1 MPEELKSMNID
12 LHYPSP
18 RNRNLAPS
26 TRFQGSKRKLLP
38 WIQSTFEE
46 LDFSSAIDLMS
57 GTGSVSY
64 LLKRMG
70 KRVIANDYLR
80 FNYLTAQ
87 AFIENKRYVVGEEDL
102 AWILGINSR
111 VDYGR
116 FVAKTFRNFYFTSA
130 ENRWIDRVI
139 CNINQ
144 LQGPSRPATRA
155 KRAIATHSLIQACL
169 MKRPF
174 NLFHRRNLYLRRAK
188 VDRTFG
194 NQTTWETP
202 FDKLLLRKVKE
213 SNSFV
218 FDNGMN
224 NKAMNEDA
232 TKISGSST
240 DLVYL
245 DPPYFRLNGDRRQ
258 SNYRFAYHFVEGLA
272 QYDVWPD
279 LLDNG
284 SSLRALKPNGN
295 SGEILYQCQK
305 SELRETLLDWLKRIV
320 LNCPNA
326 QVVMSY
332 KEPGVPS
339 CRAIKKLL
347 EETGRDV
354 SVLRAGYQ
362 YALNRRN
369 GKPNENLELLFV
381 AK

>member
-1 MPEELKSMNID
+1 MKID

-18 RNRNLAPS
+18 RNRDFAPS

-38 WIQSTFEE
+38 WIQSAFEE

-57 GTGSVSY
+57 GTGSVAY

-80 FNYLTAQ
+80 FNFVTAQ
-87 AFIENKRYVVGEEDL
+87 AFVENKRYLVSDEDL
-102 AWILGINSR
+102 AWILGTNSR
-111 VDYGR
+111 VDYGN
-116 FVAKTFRNFYFTSA
+116 FVAKNFRDYYFTRA
-130 ENRWIDRVI
+130 ENGWIDRVI
-139 CNINQ
+139 CNVNQ
-144 LQGPSRPATRA
+144 LEGPNQPATRA
-155 KRAIATHSLIQACL
+155 KRAIATHALIQACL

-174 NLFHRRNLYLRRAK
+174 NLFHRRNLYLRQAK

-202 FDKLLLRKVKE
+202 FDALLRKRIKE

-218 FDNGMN
+218 FNNGMN

-232 TKISGSST
+232 VSISDSSI

-279 LLDNG
+279 LLDIG

-295 SGEILYQCQK
+295 SGEILYQCAR
-305 SELRETLLDWLKRIV
+305 SELREKLLCWLKRIL
-320 LNCPNA
+320 LNWPNA
-326 QVVMSY
+326 QIVMSY
-332 KEPGVPS
+332 KQPGVPS
-339 CRAIKKLL
+339 WRSIKKLL
-347 EETGRDV
+347 EDTGRDV

-369 GKPNENLELLFV
+369 GIPNENLENLFV
-381 AK
+381 AN

>member
-1 MPEELKSMNID
+1 MKID
-12 LHYPSP
+12 LHYPST

-38 WIQSTFEE
+38 WIQSTLEE

-70 KRVIANDYLR
+70 KRVIANDYLK
-80 FNYLTAQ
+80 FNYVTAQ
-87 AFIENKRYVVGEEDL
+87 AFVENKRYRVGEDDL
-102 AWILGINSR
+102 TWILGINSR
-111 VDYGR
+111 VDYGS
-116 FVAKTFRNFYFTSA
+116 FVAKTFRNFYFTPA
-130 ENRWIDRVI
+130 ENQWIDQVI

-144 LQGPSRPATRA
+144 LQGPNRPATRA

-174 NLFHRRNLYLRRAK
+174 NLFHRRNLNLRRAK

-202 FDKLLLRKVKE
+202 FAKLLLRKVKE

-232 TKISGSST
+232 TKISVSAT

-258 SNYRFAYHFVEGLA
+258 SNYRFAYHFVEGLT
-272 QYDVWPD
+272 QYDVWPE

-295 SGEILYQCQK
+295 SSEILYQCQK
-305 SELRETLLDWLKRIV
+305 TELRETLLDWLNRIV
-320 LNCPNA
+320 LKWPNA
-326 QVVMSY
+326 QIVMSY
-332 KEPGVPS
+332 KNQGFRAAEPLRNYWKRLGGMSVYS
-339 CRAIKKLL
+339 ALDTNTHLIG
-347 EETGRDV
+347 ETE
-354 SVLRAGYQ
+354 
-362 YALNRRN
+362 NRTRTWN
-369 GKPNENLELLFV
+369 SFL
-381 AK
+381 

>member
-1 MPEELKSMNID
+1 M
-12 LHYPSP
+12 
-18 RNRNLAPS
+18 
-26 TRFQGSKRKLLP
+26 P

-46 LDFSSAIDLMS
+46 LNFSSAIDLMS

-70 KRVIANDYLR
+70 KQVIANDYLR
-80 FNYLTAQ
+80 FNYVTAQ
-87 AFIENKRYVVGEEDL
+87 AFIENKRYLVDEEDIT
-102 AWILGINSR
+102 WMLGTHSR
-111 VDYGR
+111 LDYGR
-116 FVAKTFRNFYFTSA
+116 FVAKTFRNYYFTPA

-144 LQGPSRPATRA
+144 LQGANRPATKA

-188 VDRTFG
+188 VNRTFG

-218 FDNGMN
+218 FDNGMK

-232 TKISGSST
+232 TKISGSAI

-295 SGEILYQCQK
+295 SCEILYPLPKARAERNSLGLAQAHYL
-305 SELRETLLDWLKRIV
+305 ELAKCANCNVLQETWRSKL
-320 LNCPNA
+320 
-326 QVVMSY
+326 
-332 KEPGVPS
+332 PGHQ
-339 CRAIKKLL
+339 
-347 EETGRDV
+347 ETIGRDWEECQYTPRR
-354 SVLRAGYQ
+354 LPIRA
-362 YALNRRN
+362 
-369 GKPNENLELLFV
+369 
-381 AK
+381 

>member
-1 MPEELKSMNID
+1 M
-12 LHYPSP
+12 
-18 RNRNLAPS
+18 
-26 TRFQGSKRKLLP
+26 
-38 WIQSTFEE
+38 FEE

-57 GTGSVSY
+57 GTGSVAY
-64 LLKRMG
+64 LLKRMN
-70 KRVIANDYLR
+70 KQVIANDYLR
-80 FNYLTAQ
+80 FNYVTAQ
-87 AFIENKRYVVGEEDL
+87 AFVENKKHLVSEEDL
-102 AWILGINSR
+102 AWILGKNSR
-111 VDYGR
+111 VDYGS
-116 FVAKTFRNFYFTSA
+116 FVAKNFGDYYFTRA

-144 LQGPSRPATRA
+144 LEGPNQPATRA
-155 KRAIATHSLIQACL
+155 KRAISTHALVQACL

-202 FDKLLLRKVKE
+202 FDALLRRRIKE

-218 FDNGMN
+218 FNNGMN

-232 TKISGSST
+232 VRISDSAI

-279 LLDNG
+279 LLDVG

-295 SGEILYQCQK
+295 SGEILYQCAR
-305 SELRETLLDWLKRIV
+305 SELREKLLGWLERIL
-320 LNCPNA
+320 LNWPNA
-326 QVVMSY
+326 QIIMSY
-332 KEPGVPS
+332 KQPGVPS
-339 CRAIKKLL
+339 WRGIKKLL
-347 EETGRDV
+347 EDTGRDV
-354 SVLRAGYQ
+354 SVRRAGYQ

-369 GKPNENLELLFV
+369 GKPNENLEILFV
-381 AK
+381 AN

>member
-1 MPEELKSMNID
+1 M
-12 LHYPSP
+12 
-18 RNRNLAPS
+18 
-26 TRFQGSKRKLLP
+26 P
-38 WIQSTFEE
+38 WIQSAFEG
-46 LDFSSAIDLMS
+46 LSFSSAIDLMS

-70 KRVIANDYLR
+70 KQVVGNDYLR
-80 FNYLTAQ
+80 FNYVTAQ
-87 AFIENKRYVVGEEDL
+87 AFIENKRYLVGEEDIT
-102 AWILGINSR
+102 WMLGKHSQ

-116 FVAKTFRNFYFTSA
+116 FVAKTFRNYYFTA
-130 ENRWIDRVI
+130 TENRWIDRVI

-144 LQGPSRPATRA
+144 LQGANLPATRA

-202 FDKLLLRKVKE
+202 FEKLLLRKVKE

-218 FDNGMN
+218 FDNGMK

-232 TKISGSST
+232 TKLSGSSI
-240 DLVYL
+240 DLVYI

-279 LLDNG
+279 LLDHR
-284 SSLRALKPNGN
+284 SPLRALKPNGN
-295 SGEILYQCQK
+295 SCEVLYQCQM

-320 LNCPNA
+320 LNWPNA
-326 QVVMSY
+326 QIVMSY
-332 KEPGVPS
+332 KKPGVPS

-347 EETGRDV
+347 EETGREV
-354 SVLRAGYQ
+354 SVRRAGYQ

-369 GKPNENLELLFV
+369 GKPSENLEILFV
-381 AK
+381 GK